1 MAWRAAHAT
10 NLGVMLLGLWPATTA
25 KADDQQLV
33 EDYLQRRGVSGAVVR
48 PVTDDFVGR
57 TFQDFS
63 FFGVIFR
70 QYPVA
75 LQCPAATDLKCTNL
89 FFVRNSQVDFVSTI
103 EELKFFFAV
112 NLGPAPTQ
120 DTATDAASSWLRFSE
135 ELKQDLFYT
144 FSPPDISYTTRIDL
158 TILRARAS
166 VAAGG
171 DGSID
176 VLMTLGTAGSLVNI
190 FEKSVLRPGIRPICQ
205 ATKLLDR
212 DPIVRRMAEQD
223 LLVMGRAAKPYLD
236 QVRAKARA
244 NLQEA
249 IDRIWQRILNEGR

>member
-1 MAWRAAHAT
+1 MTCRAASGMA
-10 NLGVMLLGLWPATTA
+10 LGAIVFALWPTTIA

-33 EDYLQRRGVSGAVVR
+33 QDYLQGRGITGAVVR

-57 TFQDFS
+57 TFPNFS

-70 QYPVA
+70 QYPIAV
-75 LQCPAATDLKCTNL
+75 QCPQVPDLKCANL

-103 EELKFFFAV
+103 EDLKFFFAV
-112 NLGPAPTQ
+112 NLNPAPTQ

-144 FSPPDISYTTRIDL
+144 FSPPDISYTARADL
-158 TILRARAS
+158 TLLRAHAS

-171 DGSID
+171 DGNID
-176 VLMTLGTAGSLVNI
+176 VVLTLGSAGSLMNI
-190 FEKSVLRPGIRPICQ
+190 LEKSAIRPGIRPVCQ

-236 QVRAKARA
+236 QIRATAAPK
-244 NLQEA
+244 LQQA

>member
-1 MAWRAAHAT
+1 
-10 NLGVMLLGLWPATTA
+10 
-25 KADDQQLV
+25 
-33 EDYLQRRGVSGAVVR
+33 VR

-57 TFQDFS
+57 TFPNFS

-75 LQCPAATDLKCTNL
+75 VQCPQTKDLKCANL
-89 FFVRNSQVDFVSTI
+89 FFVQDGQVDFVASI
-103 EELKFFFAV
+103 NDLKFFFAA

-120 DTATDAASSWLRFSE
+120 DAATDAATTWLRFSE

-144 FSPPDISYTTRIDL
+144 FSSPNVSYTPRGDL
-158 TILRARAS
+158 TVVRARAS
-166 VAAGG
+166 VAVGG
-171 DGSID
+171 DGNID
-176 VLMTLGTAGSLVNI
+176 VLMTLGAAGSFVNVL
-190 FEKSVLRPGIRPICQ
+190 EKSALRPGVRPICQ

-236 QVRAKARA
+236 QVRATARPE
-244 NLQEA
+244 LRQA
-249 IDRIWQRILNEGR
+249 IDRTWQRILNEGR

>member
-1 MAWRAAHAT
+1 MQLFWARCLLAT
-10 NLGVMLLGLWPATTA
+10 GPQQSP

-33 EDYLQRRGVSGAVVR
+33 EEYLRSHGISGGVVR

-57 TFQDFS
+57 TFPNFG

-75 LQCPAATDLKCTNL
+75 VQCPQTKDLKCANL
-89 FFVRNSQVDFVSTI
+89 FFVQDGRVDFVSSI
-103 EELKFFFAV
+103 EDLKFFFAA

-120 DTATDAASSWLRFSE
+120 DAAADAASAWLRFSE

-144 FSPPDISYTTRIDL
+144 FSSPDVSYTPRDDL
-158 TILRARAS
+158 TILRAHVS

-171 DGSID
+171 DGNID
-176 VLMTLGTAGSLVNI
+176 VLMTLGAAGSLANVL
-190 FEKSVLRPGIRPICQ
+190 EKSALRPGVRPICQ

-212 DPIVRRMAEQD
+212 DRIVRRMAEQD
-223 LLVMGRAAKPYLD
+223 LLVMGRAVKPYLD
-236 QVRAKARA
+236 QVRATARPK
-244 NLQEA
+244 LRRA
-249 IDRIWQRILNEGR
+249 IDLTWQRILNEGR